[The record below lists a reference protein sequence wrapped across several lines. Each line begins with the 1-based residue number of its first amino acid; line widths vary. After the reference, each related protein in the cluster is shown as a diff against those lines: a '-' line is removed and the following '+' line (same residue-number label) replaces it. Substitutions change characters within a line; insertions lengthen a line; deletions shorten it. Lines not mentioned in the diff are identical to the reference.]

1 MDTNMSDSEK
11 MKMKRLIYEY
21 LFSREDRFR
30 NDFIQARN
38 NYWMIPEQ
46 DEIIGMLVAYIRY
59 DTFQQIRREMFSLCS
74 LF

>member
-1 MDTNMSDSEK
+1 MATNMSDSEK

-38 NYWMIPEQ
+38 NYWRVPEQ

-59 DTFQQIRREMFSLCS
+59 DTFQQIRREIFSLCS